1 MALKLPPNVEIR
13 GRQVDRIPGYPDVIN
28 DIIRNGVFIIGASDD
43 PQLGV
48 YLARLE
54 ATDWRYLYDYGM
66 DSDPLQWIQRVRE
79 ETWSFTDFTCIQL
92 PDKNGRGRF
101 AGNVQEYS
109 AASSWWIWDVQ
120 LLHEIQSLVPEVM
133 VQPQRTASRIVVAE

>member
-66 DSDPLQWIQRVRE
+66 DADPLQWIQRVRE

-101 AGNVQEYS
+101 AGNVQEYC
-109 AASSWWIWDVQ
+109 AAFSWWIWDVQ
-120 LLHEIQSLVPEVM
+120 LLHEIQRLVPEVM

>member
-66 DSDPLQWIQRVRE
+66 DADPLQWIQRVRE

-109 AASSWWIWDVQ
+109 AALSWWIWDVP

>member
-1 MALKLPPNVEIR
+1 
-13 GRQVDRIPGYPDVIN
+13 VIN

-66 DSDPLQWIQRVRE
+66 DADPLQWIQRVRE

-109 AASSWWIWDVQ
+109 AAFSWWIWDVQ
-120 LLHEIQSLVPEVM
+120 LLHEIQRLVPEVM